1 MLVSVL
7 MILGGVLIMYS
18 ALGGCDCDTCWHRDT
33 SYRRLAQFGLI
44 MTMIGIVVNVYVF
57 WYWGL

>member
-1 MLVSVL
+1 

-18 ALGGCDCDTCWHRDT
+18 ALGGCDCDTCWHRDM

-44 MTMIGIVVNVYVF
+44 MTLVGVLVNVYVF